1 MKSSLSILISIFFI
15 TQISAQMPDTDVWLF
30 KLIPDKTKRL
40 FPDKG
45 LNITNRKGY
54 DNQPSFSN
62 DGKTIY
68 YVSVREDKQADV
80 YAYEIGS
87 KKINQLTKSK
97 ESEYSPVQT
106 PDGKLITVVMVEA
119 DSSQRV
125 HFINAEKGID
135 EKRFEFD
142 SVGYYNLLNPDT
154 VIYYKLTEPHSLRY
168 YAASTNENKWL
179 GNLPTRTFRTINRH
193 TIIYGL
199 KDTAKVV
206 FYTYDFLLHKAEK
219 YCEYPSLNEDV
230 IWHHELGLIKS
241 EGTKLFRYTEEKKEW
256 ELLYDLG
263 IYGIKKITRF
273 AFDKQNKY
281 LILVDNL

>member
-45 LNITNRKGY
+45 LNITNRTGY